1 MSTTEKQM
9 NSLTFITSAVVPD
22 ANGDFIPCPE
32 LLTEGELIKF
42 LRIPQISSSK
52 DYHNVIEHLKRYRD
66 LPRIHICNK
75 VLYPLQ
81 AIREWIEK
89 ETTNGN

>member
-1 MSTTEKQM
+1 MIDHHQQIKLEIASVM
-9 NSLTFITSAVVPD
+9 PDGNGNFTF
-22 ANGDFIPCPE
+22 CPE
-32 LLTEGELIKF
+32 LLTEDELIQF
-42 LRIPQISSSK
+42 LRIQQISNSK
-52 DYHNVIEHLKRYRD
+52 DHHNVVEHLKRYRD

-75 VLYPLQ
+75 VLYPTQ